1 MQQVNVVLADNHK
14 IFLEGLSSVLC
25 ENNDL
30 KFNIIDRVVSGL
42 ELLKI
47 LEKHPVDLLIMEL
60 NLLTLDGLEVLKK
73 IKEQNLATKKM
84 ILSRYDNPKI
94 VKEAFKAGADGYVL
108 KSSDTSELLHGIREL
123 LANKS
128 FIGAKVQ
135 LSQAKEKPAPEGTH
149 SMPFSDNF
157 IKKYSLT
164 KREIQILQLIIQAHN
179 NKQIAKKLFISD
191 QTVSVHRK
199 NIMRKLS
206 VSNTA
211 GLIKAAYENFIV
223 K

>member
-14 IFLEGLSSVLC
+14 IFLEGLSSVLF

-30 KFNIIDRVVSGL
+30 KFNVIDRVVNGL

-47 LEKHPVDLLIMEL
+47 LEKQPVDLLIMEL
-60 NLLTLDGLEVLKK
+60 NLLKLDGLEVLKK
-73 IKEQNLATKKM
+73 IKEQNLPTKKM

-108 KSSDTSELLHGIREL
+108 KSSDTSELLHGITEL

-128 FIGAKVQ
+128 FIGAKVR
-135 LSQAKEKPAPEGTH
+135 LSQAKEKPAPEDT
-149 SMPFSDNF
+149 SNMPFSDNF